1 MSKCMFI
8 GFDFSMNKPAMCILY
23 EKKFHFF
30 IWPTDIPKNTIKL
43 YEECNVNINVR
54 HIGSVS
60 TSIVN
65 SQIVLEHTKRQV
77 ELANLILNTIDEF
90 MDSMCTDSD
99 NTPKECDIFISSE
112 GLSFATK
119 GDAGLNLAGY
129 KAVLLTNLYTHY
141 NNRLKG
147 LYTYPPISIKSIA
160 GCAGKGKMKDK
171 DAMINAF
178 KKESISHQFHTYL
191 CNGKFNTKV
200 HYMKCV
206 DDIVDSYFAVKTMLK
221 KEGFIK

>member
-77 ELANLILNTIDEF
+77 ELANLILTTIDEF
-90 MDSMCTDSD
+90 MNSMCTDSD
-99 NTPKECDIFISSE
+99 NTPNECDIFISSE
-112 GLSFATK
+112 GLSFASK

-129 KAVLLTNLYTHY
+129 KAVLLTKLYTYY

-178 KKESISHQFHTYL
+178 KKEPISHQFHTYL